1 MGITY
6 IGRHDSCKEYMYGGL
21 HILKDMVVYKEYMYG
36 GVHILEDM
44 IVYMEYMYG
53 GCKYFGRHDSV

>member
-1 MGITY
+1 M
-6 IGRHDSCKEYMYGGL
+6 CKEYMYGGL

-53 GCKYFGRHDSV
+53 GCTYFGRHDSV